1 MYRGSSDSIIWCAKV
16 CAIEESG
23 TREGARMF
31 AAIRYYRIA
40 PDSIGEVVRRI
51 EEGFVPIIRDTPG
64 FMSYFVLAPSE
75 RESEIVA
82 VSLFEDQQSAEE
94 SNKEAE
100 EWVGQNLSELVLPP
114 ELAIGN
120 IVVYEAK

>member
-1 MYRGSSDSIIWCAKV
+1 
-16 CAIEESG
+16 
-23 TREGARMF
+23 MF

-64 FMSYFVLAPSE
+64 FMSYFVLVPSE

-94 SNKEAE
+94 SDKEAE

-114 ELAIGN
+114 ELAVGN